1 MAIVNGVN
9 DSCLTT
15 NNHIDLCISKEE
27 KEPRSISKYV
37 NTSLESSSLPV
48 CPSWFICHL
57 LTVSLSGKLLEEVA
71 AASLK
76 VRRNQEEVVGLRE

>member
-15 NNHIDLCISKEE
+15 NNHIDSCISKEE
-27 KEPRSISKYV
+27 KEQRSINKYV

-48 CPSWFICHL
+48 CPS
-57 LTVSLSGKLLEEVA
+57 
-71 AASLK
+71 
-76 VRRNQEEVVGLRE
+76 